1 MSLPSTFAIPR
12 GAFVHARSPAGV
24 FGYEAPEF
32 LVIVNTF
39 FDTVDPTSPHYRVE
53 TADAQNVHL
62 EMNWPAMVGIS
73 ACRIAWGDRV
83 MFDGSPAR
91 QAVKAKYCALPL
103 YVTFLRPSGLVDS
116 CPVLS
121 FQKTHW
127 MARADRGVGH
137 LSLHQVGGRPIV
149 DLSLLQETWSR
160 AMRPSRAAIKAAQD
174 VFDGLCTREEGWRRI
189 NAAYRV
195 HENVIGGGDGVNM
208 EEMNILERMRSHNLP
223 QVALERMNA
232 GLTHIRQVVGM
243 ASQTLHE
250 PTFILE
256 CDRAGMRNLAFRI
269 RGLLSNL
276 SNPGWTARDIVKDY
290 ACVVLEYPLGT
301 FDRILFREM
310 ETVNQIFQNHCAAA
324 AYTALQGIVAAYTQH
339 RAAIQRD
346 AVRDQDRAAVR
357 EIAARAE
364 QRRRNAEAAELAA
377 WHRERQEEDEQIED
391 AIEENRQEMAE
402 HAEAQMEAEEAAARG
417 EANYATRLGDIDE
430 LHTREERLERVAAAA
445 QDARNSIQAYLRVRN
460 EMKAERDATVPQ
472 FIGGWIKKP
481 TADGRGIEEGLDEMA
496 TVTEVREGT
505 DGCPWPFFVY
515 ENHVKAEIA
524 KGGEC
529 PITMTPLSLCKSVNV
544 SMNCGHIYESK
555 SIVAWTNVTGS
566 ENAKCPS
573 CRAPIAG
580 MWQMRVKSMV
590 SGVGG
595 ESS

>member
-32 LVIVNTF
+32 LVIVNAAL
-39 FDTVDPTSPHYRVE
+39 DTVDPASPHYRVE
-53 TADAQNVHL
+53 PAEVQNAHL
-62 EMNWPAMVGIS
+62 DMNWPAMVGIS

-195 HENVIGGGDGVNM
+195 HENVIGDGDGAHM

-232 GLTHIRQVVGM
+232 GLTHIRQVVGV

-276 SNPGWTARDIVKDY
+276 SNLGWTARDIVKDY

-301 FDRILFREM
+301 FDRILFGEM
-310 ETVNQIFQNHCAAA
+310 ETVTQIFQNHCAAA
-324 AYTALQGIVAAYTQH
+324 AYAALQGIVTAYTQH
-339 RAAIQRD
+339 RAVILGE
-346 AVRDQDRAAVR
+346 AVREQDRAAVR

-377 WHRERQEEDEQIED
+377 WHRERQEEDERIED

-402 HAEAQMEAEEAAARG
+402 HAEAQMEAEEAAERG
-417 EANYATRLGDIDE
+417 EVDDSLG
-430 LHTREERLERVAAAA
+430 RVADAA
-445 QDARNSIQAYLRVRN
+445 QEARNSIQAYLRIRN
-460 EMKAERDATVPQ
+460 EAKAARDATVPQ

-481 TADGRGIEEGLDEMA
+481 TADGRGIEEGLDEMV
-496 TVTEVREGT
+496 TVAEVREGA
-505 DGCPWPFFVY
+505 DSCPWPFFVY

-529 PITMTPLSLCKSVNV
+529 PITMVPLASCKSVNV

-580 MWQMRVKSMV
+580 MWMMRVKSIT
-590 SGVGG
+590 SSAAAGG
-595 ESS
+595 DASN

>member
-12 GAFVHARSPAGV
+12 GRFIQDNSPAGV

-39 FDTVDPTSPHYRVE
+39 LDTVDPTSPHYRVE
-53 TADAQNVHL
+53 PAEAQNVHL

-91 QAVKAKYCALPL
+91 HAVKAKYCALPL
-103 YVTFLRPSGLVDS
+103 YVTFLHPNGHVGS

-127 MARADRGVGH
+127 MARADRGLGH

-149 DLSLLQETWSR
+149 DVSLLRETWSR

-174 VFDGLCTREEGWRRI
+174 VFDGRCTREEGWRRI

-195 HENVIGGGDGVNM
+195 RNNAISGGDGAHM
-208 EEMNILERMRSHNLP
+208 EEMNILDRMRNQNLP
-223 QVALERMNA
+223 QVALERMTA
-232 GLTHIRQVVGM
+232 GLTHIQQVVRM
-243 ASQTLHE
+243 ASQSLHE
-250 PTFILE
+250 PSFILE
-256 CDRAGMRNLAFRI
+256 CERAGMRNLAFRV
-269 RGLLSNL
+269 RGLLSNI

-301 FDRILFREM
+301 FDRILFGEM

-324 AYTALQGIVAAYTQH
+324 AQAALQGIVAAYTQH
-339 RAAIQRD
+339 RAANHRE
-346 AVRDQDRAAVR
+346 AVSGQDRAAVR

-364 QRRRNAEAAELAA
+364 QRRRNAEAAEVAR
-377 WHRERQEEDEQIED
+377 WNRERQEEDERIED

-417 EANYATRLGDIDE
+417 DVDE
-430 LHTREERLERVAAAA
+430 RPIQEDMLERVAEAA
-445 QDARNSIQAYLRVRN
+445 QNARNAIKSYLRLRKEAKV
-460 EMKAERDATVPQ
+460 ERDDTVPQ
-472 FIGGWIKKP
+472 ILGVWIKKP
-481 TADGRGIEEGLDEMA
+481 TADGRSIEEGLDEMA
-496 TVTEVREGT
+496 TAVEVREGT
-505 DGCPWPFFVY
+505 DSCPWPFFVY
-515 ENHVKAEIA
+515 ENHVKAEIS
-524 KGGEC
+524 KGSEC
-529 PITMTPLSLCKSVNV
+529 PITMTPLASCKVVNV
-544 SMNCGHIYESK
+544 SMNCGHIYENK
-555 SIVAWTNVTGS
+555 AIVAWTNVTGS

-580 MWQMRVKSMV
+580 MWQMSVKSIK
-590 SGVGG
+590 GG
-595 ESS
+595 AGDESI